1 MCLRDFCVLL
11 TINHY
16 LKTSIY
22 SHHVIERKYLK
33 GITLKNNYY
42 LYKKKKMKN
51 IGVFYGS
58 DNGTTQDVATQ
69 FAKKMKIDAVNVY
82 DVGKADVAKLN
93 DYDVLLLGSSTQ
105 GYGDLQ
111 YDWDEFIGKL
121 ESADLKG
128 KKVAVFGLGDS
139 ASYSD
144 TFCDAIATIAK
155 AAQKAGAT
163 LIGNKVDVSDYS
175 YDDSTAVVDGYFCGL
190 PLDEDNESDKTAARM
205 DAWIAQLQ
213 ADIA

>member
-1 MCLRDFCVLL
+1 
-11 TINHY
+11 
-16 LKTSIY
+16 
-22 SHHVIERKYLK
+22 
-33 GITLKNNYY
+33 
-42 LYKKKKMKN
+42 MKN